1 MQNNPQLSNNLV
13 VYWLSLLPIT
23 HDTEEAVA
31 QYEYLSDFLA
41 EQPQMIL
48 GTDPAQR
55 GQQLANI
62 YGEAFQEKYTG
73 EMKPEAKLKLA
84 NAVRFLA

>member
-41 EQPQMIL
+41 E
-48 GTDPAQR
+48 
-55 GQQLANI
+55 
-62 YGEAFQEKYTG
+62 
-73 EMKPEAKLKLA
+73 
-84 NAVRFLA
+84 